1 MDTNGEAARGDE
13 NEAGH
18 VTLQEDPLQRYRR
31 LVDESGV
38 GLFQTGRDGEVLWVN
53 RTAARIVGYDS
64 AEEFLA
70 GIADIR
76 DIYVDPSRRNEFQRL
91 IEENG
96 WVQNFEYEI
105 RRKDGGNRWIS
116 VNAQPLP
123 SESGITGFE
132 GVVIDVTDRKLF
144 QAALA
149 AVSSAREPIDAI
161 ASFGDILSGL
171 VPYRQLTFAVI
182 EGDRYRRLVSIS
194 STKTNAFPRDASE
207 SLAGNSMEEVVDARR
222 VVVVNDT
229 LDGKYPF
236 DRVLHS
242 RGVSSYAIFPLIDE
256 TGTVFATF
264 NVGSAEPMAFD
275 RDVVS
280 LLEGITGAIT
290 GALKN
295 VLAFERE
302 REANAELERVNRLRK
317 DLFAW
322 VSHDLRSPLAVITG
336 NAEIMSQW
344 WDRLDDAEKREK
356 IDVVVRQAARM
367 DALLR
372 RDLELALIEA
382 GELVCKK
389 EAFDLAHL
397 LPRSVSDVA
406 SSMDSRTFTTEI
418 EDDLP
423 LALGDEERTMQVLG
437 NLLSNAVKFSAE
449 GSAVTVRATSSGTM
463 LRVTVHNEGA
473 GIDRNQLD
481 AIFERM
487 TRLDPQK
494 AGTGLGLYISRYL
507 VETQGGRINARSA
520 PGEGVSISF
529 TLPRA
534 PS

>member
-1 MDTNGEAARGDE
+1 M
-13 NEAGH
+13 
-18 VTLQEDPLQRYRR
+18 TLQGDPLQRYRR

-53 RTAARIVGYDS
+53 RTAAGIVGYDT

-70 GIADIR
+70 SIADIR
-76 DIYVDPSRRNEFQRL
+76 DIYVDPSRRDEFQRL
-91 IEENG
+91 IEVNG

-105 RRKDGGNRWIS
+105 HHKDGGIRWIS
-116 VNAQPLP
+116 VNAHPLP
-123 SESGITGFE
+123 ADSGVKGFE

-144 QAALA
+144 HAALA
-149 AVSSAREPIDAI
+149 AVSSARKPIDAI
-161 ASFGDILSGL
+161 ARFGDILANI
-171 VPYRQLTFAVI
+171 VPFRQLTFALI

-194 STKTNAFPRDASE
+194 SSNTDDAFPRDE
-207 SLAGNSMEEVVDARR
+207 KEPLAGNSMEEVVKAGRAL
-222 VVVVNDT
+222 VVDDT
-229 LDGKYPF
+229 IVGKHPF
-236 DRVLHS
+236 DRVLHA

-256 TGTVFATF
+256 TGAVFATF
-264 NVGSAEPMAFD
+264 NVGSAEPSAFD
-275 RDVVS
+275 RNVVA

-295 VLAFERE
+295 ILAFERE
-302 REANAELERVNRLRK
+302 HEANAELERVNRLRK

-322 VSHDLRSPLAVITG
+322 VSHDLRAPLAVITG
-336 NAEIMSQW
+336 SAEIMSQW
-344 WDRLDDAEKREK
+344 WDRLSDEEKRDR

-389 EAFDLAHL
+389 EAFDLAGL
-397 LPRSVSDVA
+397 VRRAVDDMA

-418 EDDLP
+418 DDDLP
-423 LALGDEERTMQVLG
+423 AALGDEERTTQVLG

-449 GSAVTVRATSSGTM
+449 GSGVTVRATSGETL
-463 LRVTVHNEGA
+463 LRVTVHNEGV
-473 GIDRNQLD
+473 GIDRRQLA

-507 VETQGGRINARSA
+507 VETQGGRIDAMSA
-520 PGEGVSISF
+520 PGEGVSITF

-534 PS
+534 PT